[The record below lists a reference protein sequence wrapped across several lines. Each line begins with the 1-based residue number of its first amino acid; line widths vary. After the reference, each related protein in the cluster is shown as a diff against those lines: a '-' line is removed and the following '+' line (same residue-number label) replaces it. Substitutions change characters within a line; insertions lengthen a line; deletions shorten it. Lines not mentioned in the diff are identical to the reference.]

1 MHNGTCVVTY
11 NLLYTKASVQGT
23 CAVSHTTASVDI
35 EVDVRGDKKH
45 LHTFVYIKIDKWF
58 VFFSVYF
65 LHSYSNVRDGTL
77 LGGIWIIM
85 VL

>member
-1 MHNGTCVVTY
+1 
-11 NLLYTKASVQGT
+11 
-23 CAVSHTTASVDI
+23 VDI

-45 LHTFVYIKIDKWF
+45 LYTFVYIKIDKWF

-65 LHSYSNVRDGTL
+65 LHSYSNARDETL
-77 LGGIWIIM
+77 LGGIWIIV

>member
-1 MHNGTCVVTY
+1 V
-11 NLLYTKASVQGT
+11 
-23 CAVSHTTASVDI
+23 SVDI
-35 EVDVRGDKKH
+35 EGDVRRDKKH
-45 LHTFVYIKIDKWF
+45 VYTFVYIIIDKWF

-65 LHSYSNVRDGTL
+65 LHSYSNARDETL